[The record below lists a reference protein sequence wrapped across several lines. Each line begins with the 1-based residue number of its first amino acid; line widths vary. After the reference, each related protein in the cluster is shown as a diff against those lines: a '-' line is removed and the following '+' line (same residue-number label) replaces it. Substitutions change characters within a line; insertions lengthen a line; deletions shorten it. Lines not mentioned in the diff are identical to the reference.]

1 MQKFYLLYP
10 NEIPAKVCSLSYEHI
25 KILINICNSDKRN
38 FYTDM
43 CIYFSWDT
51 KTLKRYILNDV
62 YEKFQFLK
70 RKEKIE
76 YNQEILEK
84 VLEIQSLI
92 FED

>member
-1 MQKFYLLYP
+1 
-10 NEIPAKVCSLSYEHI
+10 
-25 KILINICNSDKRN
+25 
-38 FYTDM
+38 M